1 MARTPVILQTAE
13 TDCAP
18 ACLASL
24 LRSFGRQVSLSGIRE
39 EMDPGRDGSSG
50 LVIRDTAANWGIN
63 LKAFLADPRELVENL
78 AQLPLPA
85 LVHFSRQHYVLVEK
99 IHARHLVIMDPAIG
113 RRKIGTEQLIAECSG
128 MVMVA
133 VETDTVP
140 PEQYPPVSAQRPY
153 RLLASIIGN
162 VRRDLGRASLL
173 SGLLAVFGLALPLAT
188 ALIVDAMV
196 ANELE
201 QQRWLFFGIGLAMAM
216 GLLTLARNWVLST
229 LQFRLAGS
237 LSHRV
242 ASTLF
247 SRSLRFFDRRSV
259 GDLVGRVESAHAI
272 HALLSITLLGAAL
285 DGILTLGY
293 VIALLVIASSLALTT
308 FLVIGVALG
317 ASWWVAARCAALRRE
332 EILVHA
338 DSSTLLVDGITGM
351 GTLRAYGAEQSSLNA
366 WQQLLT
372 RRLSLT
378 RSRTRLNALSL
389 ALLAALGIATPLA
402 ILLQA
407 STLSGNGFFAAITP
421 GAALGLMGLA
431 AATLTPVVS
440 LATQLITAADLRPL
454 LDRVEDLETAAPERT
469 GGQNPG
475 ELRGQI
481 RLESVGF
488 RHDRHGRNVLAGL
501 NGTVPAGSKICVMG
515 PTGCGKTTLAQL
527 LAGLHDPTEGR
538 ILIDGQ
544 DLQELDPQLL
554 RPHIG
559 VVFQDNWLARGTI
572 REAVLAGREGYEDQ
586 QVWQALAKAQLAP
599 EIAALPLG
607 IDTRLGSAG
616 TGLSGGQRQRLA
628 LARALLATPRILI
641 LDEPT
646 SALDAR
652 TERQIE
658 RVLRELRITRIII
671 THRLDVATDADQIW
685 VMDDGRITEQG
696 SSADLSAGTGWYAE
710 LVRQRLG
717 AGSTTD

>member
-24 LRSFGRQVSLSGIRE
+24 LRFHGRQVSLSGVRQ

-50 LVIRDTAANWGIN
+50 LVIRDTAATWGIK

-78 AQLPLPA
+78 GQLPLPA
-85 LVHFSRQHYVLVEK
+85 MVHFSRQHYVLVEK
-99 IHARHLVIMDPAIG
+99 VQSRHLVIMDPAIG
-113 RRKIGTEQLIAECSG
+113 RRKIGPEQLIAECSG
-128 MVMVA
+128 MVMV
-133 VETDTVP
+133 VSETDTIP
-140 PEQYPPVSAQRPY
+140 PEQYPPSSAQHPY
-153 RLLASIIGN
+153 RLLAGIITSVRGN
-162 VRRDLGRASLL
+162 LGHAALL

-196 ANELE
+196 ASELE
-201 QQRWLFFGIGLAMAM
+201 QQRWLLFGIGLALAM

-242 ASTLF
+242 AGTLY

-293 VIALLVIASSLALTT
+293 VMALLVIAPSLALTT
-308 FLVIGVALG
+308 TLVIGTALG
-317 ASWWVAARCAALRRE
+317 TSWWVATRCAALRRE

-351 GTLRAYGAEQSSLNA
+351 GTLRAYGSEQPSLHG

-372 RRLSLT
+372 RRLTLT
-378 RSRTRLNALSL
+378 RSRTRLNAVSL
-389 ALLAALGIATPLA
+389 ALLAALAIATPLA

-407 STLSGNGFFAAITP
+407 STITGNGFFSAITP
-421 GAALGLMGLA
+421 GTALGLMGLA

-454 LDRVEDLETAAPERT
+454 LDRVEDLETAPAERT

-475 ELRGQI
+475 ELSGAI

-488 RHDRHGRNVLAGL
+488 RHDRHGRNVLTGIS
-501 NGTVPAGSKICVMG
+501 GSVPAGSKLCILG

-527 LAGLHDPTEGR
+527 LAGLHDPTAGR

-544 DLQELDPQLL
+544 DLQQLDPQLV

-559 VVFQDNWLARGTI
+559 VVFQENWLARGTI
-572 REAVLAGREGYEDQ
+572 RDAVVAGREGYEDQ

-607 IDTRLGSAG
+607 IDTRLGSTG
-616 TGLSGGQRQRLA
+616 SGLSGGQRQRLA
-628 LARALLATPRILI
+628 LARALLANPRILI

-646 SALDAR
+646 SALDGG
-652 TERQIE
+652 TERRIE
-658 RVLRELRITRIII
+658 QVLRELSITRIII
-671 THRLDVATDADQIW
+671 THRLDVAADADQIW
-685 VMDDGRITEQG
+685 VMDEGRITEQG
-696 SSADLSAGTGWYAE
+696 SPADLSEGTGWYAG
-710 LVRQRLG
+710 LVRQRMG